1 MPLNDDYSYDFGGK
15 FPDEKNGGALNDAL
29 NGALNEEEIVLL
41 ELLCKQ
47 SSITQMEAA
56 EKLGFSRRKIQRM
69 IKGLTEEGYLRREGS
84 RKKGFWVVGN

>member
-1 MPLNDDYSYDFGGK
+1 MDDDYSYDFGGK
-15 FPDEKNGGALNDAL
+15 FPDEKNGGAL